1 MNWYNITHLPSILF
15 DSCIL
20 ISLGCS
26 LFSIL
31 VQGNQEKIALKL
43 IFFFF
48 WYIFL
53 MKFCDGLGCVFPNLL
68 PSHFCFHT
76 EMQLFFTLWSTEKN
90 MDWILCWAEPI
101 WTSGFYWG
109 YCIWKNI
116 LANRSVSRGEWR
128 DWSGSN
134 IWRTN
139 HGEKK
144 TWGDAVA
151 ICKSGTES

>member
-1 MNWYNITHLPSILF
+1 MNWCNITHLPSILF

-31 VQGNQEKIALKL
+31 VQGNQKKIALKL

-48 WYIFL
+48 WYVFL

-76 EMQLFFTLWSTEKN
+76 EMQLFFTLWSTGKK
-90 MDWILCWAEPI
+90 I
-101 WTSGFYWG
+101 WTEFYAEQNPFGPLGFIGGTAFERTYWQIG
-109 YCIWKNI
+109 VCQ
-116 LANRSVSRGEWR
+116 GE
-128 DWSGSN
+128 SEQIGLGA
-134 IWRTN
+134 IYEELTM
-139 HGEKK
+139 EKK
-144 TWGDAVA
+144 KPG
-151 ICKSGTES
+151 EMQ